1 MNVEAIDKKKKKK
14 EKNEEKADKAEK
26 TDKVSKIK
34 KKEKDSEVSVK
45 KSELEDGDPR
55 KTVLDYMITV

>member
-1 MNVEAIDKKKKKK
+1 
-14 EKNEEKADKAEK
+14 
-26 TDKVSKIK
+26 VSKIK

-45 KSELEDGDPR
+45 KSELEDGDPK